1 MALSRSLKTHYLCR
15 INWGNWGQIPI
26 NLLTPCR
33 LGRRSPPLRGN
44 VRVGPPAMSFVRS
57 LIFLRLGNWG
67 QIPINLLTPRRLG
80 RRSPPLR
87 GNVRV
92 GPPAMSFVRS
102 LIFLRLH
109 FCSATIQNDSF
120 NETAS
125 NP

>member
-1 MALSRSLKTHYLCR
+1 MCVVLMALSRSLKTHYLCR

-57 LIFLRLGNWG
+57 LIFLRL
-67 QIPINLLTPRRLG
+67 
-80 RRSPPLR
+80 
-87 GNVRV
+87 
-92 GPPAMSFVRS
+92 
-102 LIFLRLH
+102 H